1 MKLLMHMCC
10 GPCAVYPYGVLSKEH
25 DITGLFYNPNIHP
38 YTEYKK
44 RMDAAKEFAD
54 KSGYRLIT
62 IDEYNLEEFLRNAA
76 FREGQR
82 CMMCYA
88 DRLFRTASVA
98 KKGYFDAF
106 TTTLL
111 VSPFQKHDLI
121 KKIGEEAGAK
131 YGVEFLYKD
140 FREGFKEGVE
150 KSKQLGLYRQQY
162 CGCIYSERDRY
173 VPNAK
178 TRNIGNK

>member
-1 MKLLMHMCC
+1 MHMCC
-10 GPCAVYPYGVLSKEH
+10 GPCAVYPYEKLSREH

-44 RMDAAKEFAD
+44 RMDTAQEFAER
-54 KSGYRLIT
+54 SGFRLIT
-62 IDEYNLEEFLRNAA
+62 IDEYNLDEFLRNAA

-82 CMMCYA
+82 CMMCYSE
-88 DRLFRTASVA
+88 RLTRAASVA
-98 KKGYFDAF
+98 RNGNFDAF

-121 KKIGEEAGAK
+121 RKLGEEAADK
-131 YGVEFLYKD
+131 YGVRFLYED
-140 FREGFKEGVE
+140 FRTGFKEGTE
-150 KSKQLGLYRQQY
+150 KSKEMGLYRQPY

-173 VPNAK
+173 APK
-178 TRNIGNK
+178 RKEDRK

>member
-1 MKLLMHMCC
+1 MKTLLHMCC
-10 GPCAVYPYGVLSKEH
+10 GPCAVYPFDVLSKEH

-44 RMDAAKEFAD
+44 RMDTAQEFSD
-54 KSGYRLIT
+54 KAGFRLIVL
-62 IDEYNLEEFLRNAA
+62 DEYKLDEFLRNAA
-76 FREGQR
+76 FRESQR

-88 DRLFRTASVA
+88 DRLERAASVA
-98 KKGYFDAF
+98 KKGNFDCF

-121 KKIGEEAGAK
+121 RRIGEEAGEK
-131 YGVEFLYKD
+131 YGVKFLYKD
-140 FREGFKEGVE
+140 FREGFKEGVV
-150 KSKQLGLYRQQY
+150 KSKELGLYRQPY

-173 VPNAK
+173 LPRRKDAK
-178 TRNIGNK
+178 K

>member
-10 GPCAVYPYGVLSKEH
+10 GPCAVYPYQVLSKEH

-44 RMDAAKEFAD
+44 RMDTAREFAD
-54 KSGYRLIT
+54 KSGYKLIT
-62 IDEYNLEEFLRNAA
+62 IDEYNLDEFLRNAA

-88 DRLFRTASVA
+88 DRLERAASVA
-98 KKGYFDAF
+98 KKGNFDAF

-121 KKIGEEAGAK
+121 RKIGEEAGRK

-140 FREGFKEGVE
+140 FRTGFKEGVE
-150 KSKQLGLYRQQY
+150 KSKELGLYRQPY

-173 VPNAK
+173 APK
-178 TRNIGNK
+178 RKEGKK

>member
-10 GPCAVYPYGVLSKEH
+10 GPCAVYPYDVLKDEH
-25 DITGLFYNPNIHP
+25 EITGLFYNPNIHP

-44 RMDAAKEFAD
+44 RMDTALEFSER
-54 KSGYRLIT
+54 SGFKTIV
-62 IDEYNLEEFLRNAA
+62 IDEYKLDEFLRNAA
-76 FREGQR
+76 FRENQR

-88 DRLFRTASVA
+88 DRLERAASVA
-98 KKGYFDAF
+98 RKGGFDAF

-121 KKIGEEAGAK
+121 KRIGEEAGQK
-131 YGVEFLYKD
+131 YGVEFLYRD
-140 FREGFKEGVE
+140 FRTGFKEGVE
-150 KSKQLGLYRQQY
+150 KSKAMGLYRQPY

-173 VPNAK
+173 LPK
-178 TRNIGNK
+178 KKGESK

>member
-1 MKLLMHMCC
+1 MCC
-10 GPCAVYPYGVLSKEH
+10 GPCAVYPYQVLSKEH

-44 RMDAAKEFAD
+44 RMDTAQEFAD
-54 KSGYRLIT
+54 KSGYKLII
-62 IDEYNLEEFLRNAA
+62 IDEYNLDEFLRNSA

-88 DRLFRTASVA
+88 DRLERAASVA
-98 KKGYFDAF
+98 KKGKFDAF

-111 VSPFQKHDLI
+111 VSPFQKHELI
-121 KKIGEEAGAK
+121 KRIGEEAASK

-150 KSKQLGLYRQQY
+150 KSKQLELYRQPY

-173 VPNAK
+173 MPRIRSERK
-178 TRNIGNK
+178 IPE

>member
-1 MKLLMHMCC
+1 MKLLLHMCC
-10 GPCAVYPYGVLSKEH
+10 GPCAVYPHKVLSMEH

-44 RMDAAKEFAD
+44 RLDTAREFAD
-54 KSGYRLIT
+54 KSDFKLIT
-62 IDEYNLEEFLRNAA
+62 IDEYNLDEFLRNAA

-82 CMMCYA
+82 CIMCYA
-88 DRLFRTASVA
+88 ERLERAASVA
-98 KKGYFDAF
+98 KSGRFDAF
-106 TTTLL
+106 STTLL

-121 KKIGEEAGAK
+121 RKIGDEAGKK
-131 YGVEFLYKD
+131 YGVDFLYKD

-150 KSKQLGLYRQQY
+150 KSKELGLYRQPY

-173 VPNAK
+173 MPRRK
-178 TRNIGNK
+178 DGRK

>member
-1 MKLLMHMCC
+1 LKLLLHMCC
-10 GPCAVYPYGVLSKEH
+10 GPCAVYPHQVLSKEH

-44 RMDAAKEFAD
+44 RMDTAKEFAD
-54 KSGYRLIT
+54 KSGYKLIE

-98 KKGYFDAF
+98 KKGNFDAF

-140 FREGFKEGVE
+140 FREGFREGVE

-173 VPNAK
+173 LPK
-178 TRNIGNK
+178 RKDERK

>member
-10 GPCAVYPYGVLSKEH
+10 GPCAVYPYQVLTGEH
-25 DITGLFYNPNIHP
+25 DVTGLFYNPNIHP

-44 RMDAAKEFAD
+44 RMDTAREFAD
-54 KSGYRLIT
+54 KSGFRLIT
-62 IDEYNLEEFLRNAA
+62 IDEYNLDEFLRNAA

-88 DRLFRTASVA
+88 ERLSRAASVA
-98 KKGYFDAF
+98 KKGNFDAF

-111 VSPFQKHDLI
+111 VSPFQKHDLVR
-121 KKIGEEAGAK
+121 KLGEEAASR
-131 YGVEFLYKD
+131 YGVEFLYRD
-140 FREGFKEGVE
+140 FREGFKEGAA
-150 KSKQLGLYRQQY
+150 KSKEMGLYRQPY

-173 VPNAK
+173 LAK
-178 TRNIGNK
+178 RKDDAR

>member
-1 MKLLMHMCC
+1 MKLLLHMCC
-10 GPCAVYPYGVLSKEH
+10 GPCAVYPYQTLSKEH

-44 RMDAAKEFAD
+44 RMDTAQEFAN
-54 KSGYRLIT
+54 KSGFKLIT
-62 IDEYNLEEFLRNAA
+62 IDEYSLDEFLRNTA

-88 DRLFRTASVA
+88 DRLSRAASVA
-98 KKGYFDAF
+98 KNGNFDAF

-111 VSPFQKHDLI
+111 VSPFQKHELI
-121 KKIGEEAGAK
+121 RKIGEEAASK
-131 YGVEFLYKD
+131 YGVKFLYED
-140 FREGFKEGVE
+140 FRGGFKAGVE
-150 KSKQLGLYRQQY
+150 KSKEMGLYRQPY

-173 VPNAK
+173 APK
-178 TRNIGNK
+178 RKKDI

>member
-1 MKLLMHMCC
+1 MCC
-10 GPCAVYPYGVLSKEH
+10 GPCAVYPYQVLSKEH

-44 RMDAAKEFAD
+44 RMDTAKEFAD
-54 KSGYRLIT
+54 KSGYKIIT
-62 IDEYNLEEFLRNAA
+62 IDEYNLDEFLRNAA

-82 CMMCYA
+82 CIMCYSE
-88 DRLFRTASVA
+88 RLTRAASVA
-98 KKGYFDAF
+98 KSGKFDAF

-111 VSPFQKHDLI
+111 VSPFQKHDVI
-121 KKIGEEAGAK
+121 RSIGEETGKK

-140 FREGFKEGVE
+140 FRTGFKEGVE
-150 KSKQLGLYRQQY
+150 KSKQMQLYRQQY

-173 VPNAK
+173 VPVRRDGK
-178 TRNIGNK
+178 R

>member
-1 MKLLMHMCC
+1 MKVLLHMCC
-10 GPCAVYPYGVLSKEH
+10 GPCAVYPAEVLSIEH
-25 DITGLFYNPNIHP
+25 DVTGLFYNPNIHP

-44 RMDAAKEFAD
+44 RLETAQTYAEKA
-54 KSGYRLIT
+54 GIRLIV
-62 IDEYNLEEFLRNAA
+62 IDDYKLDEFLRNAA
-76 FREGQR
+76 FRESQR

-88 DRLFRTASVA
+88 DRLERTASAA
-98 KKGYFDAF
+98 KKGQFDAF

-121 KKIGEEAGAK
+121 RRIGEDAGKK
-131 YGVEFLYKD
+131 YGVPFLYKD

-150 KSKQLGLYRQQY
+150 KSKQLELYRQPY

-173 VPNAK
+173 IPK
-178 TRNIGNK
+178 RKGDSISI

>member
-10 GPCAVYPYGVLSKEH
+10 GPCAVYPYQVLSQGH

-44 RMDAAKEFAD
+44 RMDTAQEFAD
-54 KSGYRLIT
+54 KSGYKLII

-88 DRLFRTASVA
+88 DRISRAASVA
-98 KKGYFDAF
+98 KKGKFDAF

-121 KKIGEEAGAK
+121 RRIGEEAGRK
-131 YGVEFLYKD
+131 YGVEFLYED
-140 FREGFKEGVE
+140 FRVGFKEGVL
-150 KSKQLGLYRQQY
+150 KSKEMQLYRQPY

-173 VPNAK
+173 APRRK
-178 TRNIGNK
+178 DERR

>member
-1 MKLLMHMCC
+1 MKLLLHMCC
-10 GPCAVYPYGVLSKEH
+10 GPCAVYPHQVLSREH
-25 DITGLFYNPNIHP
+25 EITGLFYNPNIHP

-44 RMDAAKEFAD
+44 RLDTARDFAD
-54 KSGYRLIT
+54 NSGYKLIT
-62 IDEYNLEEFLRNAA
+62 IDEYNLDEFLRNAA

-82 CMMCYA
+82 CIMCYA
-88 DRLFRTASVA
+88 ERLERAASVA
-98 KKGYFDAF
+98 KSGCFDAF

-121 KKIGEEAGAK
+121 RRIGEEAGKK

-140 FREGFKEGVE
+140 FRGGFKEGVE
-150 KSKQLGLYRQQY
+150 KSRELGLYRQPY

-173 VPNAK
+173 MPGRKVGRK
-178 TRNIGNK
+178 

>member
-1 MKLLMHMCC
+1 M
-10 GPCAVYPYGVLSKEH
+10 SREH

-44 RMDAAKEFAD
+44 RMDTAREFAD
-54 KSGYRLIT
+54 KAGFRLIT
-62 IDEYNLEEFLRNAA
+62 IDEYKLDEFLRNAA

-88 DRLFRTASVA
+88 DRLERAASVA
-98 KKGYFDAF
+98 KSGRFDAF

-111 VSPFQKHDLI
+111 VSPFQKHELI
-121 KKIGEEAGAK
+121 RKLGEEAGEK
-131 YGVEFLYKD
+131 FGVEFLYRD
-140 FREGFKEGVE
+140 FREGYKEGVE
-150 KSKQLGLYRQQY
+150 KSKELGLYRQPY

-173 VPNAK
+173 MPRRK
-178 TRNIGNK
+178 DDGK